1 MHWAWID
8 NIRGANHDEVA
19 LLPLRC
25 NKAPSASLS
34 LFFFFIVIIIFLN
47 YGFVNKI
54 AVASSLMYWLFGSP
68 YTIYNRANREK

>member
-8 NIRGANHDEVA
+8 NYGVEATMR
-19 LLPLRC
+19 LRFC
-25 NKAPSASLS
+25 HCDATKRHQHHCHY
-34 LFFFFIVIIIFLN
+34 FFFIVIIIFLN
-47 YGFVNKI
+47 YVFVNKI